1 MVGEHPLPWF
11 TNRLA
16 ITHLAITHHRPWSI
30 TAMAIGVI
38 IARGAGATMITI
50 GGNIVNDTMTRA
62 IVADIGRI
70 AGLA

>member
-1 MVGEHPLPWF
+1 MSIPMVGEHPLPWF

-16 ITHLAITHHRPWSI
+16 TTLHRPWST
-30 TAMAIGVI
+30 TAMVVGVI
-38 IARGAGATMITI
+38 VTSGAGATMIAA
-50 GGNIVNDTMTRA
+50 GGNIMNDTMTKA